1 MTYIFIRLIPFVLL
15 IFSNSESTVASLAG
29 SETILQHVYSVAKF
43 YKSCRVAITTC
54 TIIYSITACA
64 KSPADILFA
73 LDTSTSIGRQN
84 FDREKQFVLAFVG
97 DMDIGPSDV
106 QVSVGTFSD
115 NARGYF
121 ALNSHPN
128 SNDLQAAIK
137 GVSKTVS

>member
-29 SETILQHVYSVAKF
+29 SETILQHVYSVVKF
-43 YKSCRVAITTC
+43 INSCRVAITTC

-84 FDREKQFVLAFVG
+84 FDREKQFVLAFVA